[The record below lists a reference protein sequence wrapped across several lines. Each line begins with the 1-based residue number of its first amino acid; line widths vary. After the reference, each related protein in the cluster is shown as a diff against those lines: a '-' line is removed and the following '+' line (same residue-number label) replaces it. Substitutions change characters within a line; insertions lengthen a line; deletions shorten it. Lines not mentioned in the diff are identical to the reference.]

1 MPEILR
7 TVSDDQIALGI
18 CFAAVAISGLIM
30 HFSIHV
36 GRLTGRVR
44 LHQTP
49 EQGSVQLPEIQ
60 VAPTIRTENT
70 SVRER
75 AA

>member
-1 MPEILR
+1 MPEIIR
-7 TVSDDQIALGI
+7 QVSDDQIALGV
-18 CFAAVAISGLIM
+18 CLAAVVVSGLIM

-36 GRLTGRVR
+36 GRMTGRVR

-49 EQGSVQLPEIQ
+49 EQGSLLLPEI
-60 VAPTIRTENT
+60 VSTNRTEEVT
-70 SVRER
+70 VRER

>member
-7 TVSDDQIALGI
+7 HASDDQIALAI
-18 CFAAVAISGLIM
+18 CFGAVVVSGLIM

-36 GRLTGRVR
+36 GRMTGRVR

-49 EQGSVQLPEIQ
+49 EQGGLLLPEIQ
-60 VAPTIRTENT
+60 QSTLQRTGEIT
-70 SVRER
+70 VRER